1 MNTAMPRKPKLK
13 LPPINLGKESVGER
27 IARLRGAKGYTQA
40 ELAEKIGIIQ
50 VLVSD
55 YELGKLRIH
64 AEMLARFAKTLG
76 VSADELIGLKK
87 MKANGQGL
95 SRKVVRR
102 MQQIEALSERHQR
115 ALLQTIDTY
124 LKGAQA

>member
-1 MNTAMPRKPKLK
+1 MPGIMPRKSRLT
-13 LPPINLGKESVGER
+13 LPPINLGKESVGQR
-27 IARLRGAKGYTQA
+27 IARLRKQAGLSQA
-40 ELAEKIGIIQ
+40 ELAKKIGIIQ

-55 YELGKLRIH
+55 YELDKLRVH

-76 VSADELIGLKK
+76 VSADELVGLKHGST
-87 MKANGQGL
+87 NGHNL

-102 MQQIEALSERHQR
+102 MQQIETLPRRHQR